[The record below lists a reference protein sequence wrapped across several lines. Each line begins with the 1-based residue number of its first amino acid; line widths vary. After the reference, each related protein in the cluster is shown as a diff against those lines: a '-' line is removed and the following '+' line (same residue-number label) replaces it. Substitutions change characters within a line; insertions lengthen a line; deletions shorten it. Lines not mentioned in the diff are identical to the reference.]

1 MLGGRLGKIRTMG
14 EGRKEGR
21 MFYTNTTTAAL
32 LQTRDL
38 HQNAGSAVCLV
49 FQILKID
56 PLRSDLADLGCL
68 QLVAA

>member
-1 MLGGRLGKIRTMG
+1 
-14 EGRKEGR
+14 

-38 HQNAGSAVCLV
+38 HQNAGSGVCLV

-56 PLRSDLADLGCL
+56 PLRSDLTDLGYL